1 MDPFSIPSQSFLAVC
16 LPRGDSQEKQGNGWK
31 LGTLQ
36 HETQISA
43 IAFKGFRR
51 HNTVNLISELR
62 EFDFRYATLFM
73 LNTPVGNT
81 RLWQL
86 QDEVYGLH
94 SCLACHWCQCGQ
106 SWVFSFCRVI
116 YRPSYRTTLEG
127 IWCGRK
133 SRGLCLFFYC
143 KWMSLLLLN
152 AVEFIACVLHA
163 VKYPLSSSAT
173 VW

>member
-1 MDPFSIPSQSFLAVC
+1 MPAFTDPFSIPSQRFLAVC

-36 HETQISA
+36 HEAQIST

-62 EFDFRYATLFM
+62 EFYFRYATLFM
-73 LNTPVGNT
+73 LNTPVGNI

-86 QDEVYGLH
+86 KDEDYGLR

-106 SWVFSFCRVI
+106 SQVFSFCHVI
-116 YRPSYRTTLEG
+116 YKPCYRTTLEG
-127 IWCGRK
+127 IWCGK
-133 SRGLCLFFYC
+133 KIATYVYFY
-143 KWMSLLLLN
+143 
-152 AVEFIACVLHA
+152 
-163 VKYPLSSSAT
+163 T
-173 VW
+173 VN